1 MFRDRTMKTG
11 FLAAS
16 LVLLAG
22 LTAPD
27 LARAE
32 MMTACQP
39 EIAQYC
45 GGVSKGRGRIAA
57 CLVGRIDQLS
67 AACKPD
73 VQATMKSPFIPRDMR
88 AIFQP
93 GFSAP
98 VPASCAA
105 AVRTYCGG
113 ITTQGRVFACLYA
126 VSDKTGAACAAA
138 AQAAVA
144 AASK

>member
-1 MFRDRTMKTG
+1 MCGDRTMKTG
-11 FLAAS
+11 LLAAS

-45 GGVSKGRGRIAA
+45 GGVSRGRGRIAA
-57 CLVGRIDQLS
+57 CLVGRMDRLS
-67 AACKPD
+67 AACKPE
-73 VQATMKSPFIPRDMR
+73 VQATMKSPFIPGDMR

-93 GFSAP
+93 GNIRPLRAP
-98 VPASCAA
+98 
-105 AVRTYCGG
+105 R
-113 ITTQGRVFACLYA
+113 
-126 VSDKTGAACAAA
+126 
-138 AQAAVA
+138 
-144 AASK
+144 

>member
-1 MFRDRTMKTG
+1 MKQFLFAAG
-11 FLAAS
+11 LALAALS
-16 LVLLAG
+16 ASG
-22 LTAPD
+22 A
-27 LARAE
+27 ARADL
-32 MMTACQP
+32 MSACQP
-39 EIAQYC
+39 EIGQYC
-45 GGVSKGRGRIAA
+45 SAVSKGRGRIAA
-57 CLVGRIDQLS
+57 CLVGRIDKLS
-67 AACKPD
+67 AACKPE

-93 GFSAP
+93 EFGAP

-126 VSDKTGAACAAA
+126 VSDKTGGACAAD